1 VRLRGNS
8 DQTARLSG
16 PSRGCTRCLRAAR
29 PASVTVASAV
39 AKLILANRYGTL
51 DANSKESL
59 PVRRG
64 RYRDSFGPSAPAC
77 ELGIFSLSVAE
88 MPQWERI
95 SEITGRGG

>member
-1 VRLRGNS
+1 
-8 DQTARLSG
+8 
-16 PSRGCTRCLRAAR
+16 
-29 PASVTVASAV
+29 VTVASAV

-64 RYRDSFGPSAPAC
+64 RYRDSFGPSASAC